1 MYTQL
6 LQAAFGQRQPAGADA
21 TERNPL
27 DEALR
32 CRRELEEGVPKGV
45 DPDTVPVVLA
55 LQIGYDVALLEL
67 ARMVGIDTD
76 PSRFE
81 QPNQERERLERA
93 VRDLGISLEMAV
105 DAEEPVSESSRSRL
119 LHRPLVE
126 AGGERGGLGPA
137 LHAELGEQV

>member
-1 MYTQL
+1 MSMYTQL
-6 LQAAFGQRQPAGADA
+6 LEAAFGQRQPAGADA

-105 DAEEPVSESSRSRL
+105 DAEEPVSESSR
-119 LHRPLVE
+119 
-126 AGGERGGLGPA
+126 
-137 LHAELGEQV
+137 

>member
-1 MYTQL
+1 MSMYTQL
-6 LQAAFGQRQPAGADA
+6 LEAAFGQHPPTGSGA

-27 DEALR
+27 DEVLR

-76 PSRFE
+76 PGRHVRRPP
-81 QPNQERERLERA
+81 QRA
-93 VRDLGISLEMAV
+93 VGARVAHRRHRHLRSPVTGNSLGRA
-105 DAEEPVSESSRSRL
+105 
-119 LHRPLVE
+119 HRRRWPPP
-126 AGGERGGLGPA
+126 G
-137 LHAELGEQV
+137 